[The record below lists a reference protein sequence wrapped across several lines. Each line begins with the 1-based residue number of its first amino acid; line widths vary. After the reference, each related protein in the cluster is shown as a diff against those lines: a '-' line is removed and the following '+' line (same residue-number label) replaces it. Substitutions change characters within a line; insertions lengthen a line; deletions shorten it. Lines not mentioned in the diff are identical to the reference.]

1 MFTGIIEEKGKIR
14 EVKLSG
20 VSGTIKIAASKVLE
34 GTKLG
39 DSIAVN
45 GVCLTVTQMDDAGFS
60 ADVMAETLRRSS
72 LGSLSKGDYVNLE
85 RAMAADG
92 RFGGHIVSGHIDG
105 MGTISKVK
113 NEGNATWI
121 YISTSKNI
129 LDLIVEKGSIAI
141 DGISLT
147 VAKVSDVDFAVS
159 VIPHTAS
166 ETTLLDKKIDD
177 CVNLENDIIGKY
189 VQKFFSCG
197 GNENSAQEKRD
208 RKIQEFLNL

>member
-129 LDLIVEKGSIAI
+129 LDMIVEKG
-141 DGISLT
+141 
-147 VAKVSDVDFAVS
+147 
-159 VIPHTAS
+159 
-166 ETTLLDKKIDD
+166 
-177 CVNLENDIIGKY
+177 
-189 VQKFFSCG
+189 
-197 GNENSAQEKRD
+197 
-208 RKIQEFLNL
+208 